1 MLEEKQSPRI
11 FFKKVS
17 VEEKHELFLKEIKE
31 LKKENE
37 TLKKIIMRLTF
48 QNTGVTKEF
57 MNTTTSP
64 DLNDSW
70 EHIDD

>member
-1 MLEEKQSPRI
+1 MIKDKQSPK
-11 FFKKVS
+11 FSFKKVS
-17 VEEKHELFLKEIKE
+17 VEERHEIFLKEIKE

-48 QNTGVTKEF
+48 QNIGVTKAF
-57 MNTTTSP
+57 MNTKFPP

-70 EHIDD
+70 EHIEQ

>member
-1 MLEEKQSPRI
+1 MDVSQLPKIS
-11 FFKKVS
+11 FKKVS
-17 VEEKHELFLKEIKE
+17 VEERHELFLKEIKE

-48 QNTGVTKEF
+48 QNIGVTKAF
-57 MNTTTSP
+57 MNTTIPP

-70 EHIDD
+70 EHIEQ